1 MKKDNKCKLITLFK
15 HMEEDTKRKL
25 VFIAL
30 IAIAIILGR
39 LYILDTSNKQSKEF
53 LDNYQV
59 QDTVQT
65 VVFDS
70 IYRHHMHDYTI
81 DVLKCTKRD
90 YTKLIFRNDKEPD
103 SFVVN
108 VYPMNDFNEYES
120 DVIQRFIDVHEHEKL
135 TNYEYVHKSDGTVV
149 QKEIVP
155 LTKEFNISIV
165 HRAVPDNGK
174 MVTKAFIRR
183 NKYSN
188 PTFEVLIKLED

>member
-1 MKKDNKCKLITLFK
+1 
-15 HMEEDTKRKL
+15 MEEDSKRKL

-30 IAIAIILGR
+30 IAIVTIAIWFYILDRGR
-39 LYILDTSNKQSKEF
+39 LYIPDSSNKQAKEL

-59 QDTVQT
+59 QDIAQT

-90 YTKLIFRNDKEPD
+90 YTKLVFRNDKEPD

-183 NKYSN
+183 NKYNN